1 MEAVVC
7 VVVEV
12 KRPLFG
18 ASGGKIVVIII
29 VVVAVGVDVMTR
41 CMEGHESGT

>member
-1 MEAVVC
+1 MEVVVC

-12 KRPLFG
+12 KHHLFG
-18 ASGGKIVVIII
+18 ASGGKIIVIVN

-41 CMEGHESGT
+41 RMEGRESGT

>member
-12 KRPLFG
+12 KHHLFG
-18 ASGGKIVVIII
+18 TSGGKIIVIVN
-29 VVVAVGVDVMTR
+29 VVVAVGIDVVTR
-41 CMEGHESGT
+41 RMEGHESGT

>member
-12 KRPLFG
+12 KRHLFG
-18 ASGGKIVVIII
+18 TSGGKIVVIVN
-29 VVVAVGVDVMTR
+29 VVVAVGVDVVTCR
-41 CMEGHESGT
+41 VEGRESST

>member
-12 KRPLFG
+12 KCRLFG
-18 ASGGKIVVIII
+18 TSGGKIIVIIN
-29 VVVAVGVDVMTR
+29 VVVAVGVDVVTR
-41 CMEGHESGT
+41 RMEGRESGT